1 MANLS
6 TFNFQLQPPRASLT
20 IHFCC
25 SCTALDYTALHC
37 KCTRLRYTAR
47 HSTALYFTADHCTAS
62 SQQVHCTTLQSTTT
76 LHWLGIL
83 FVALQ
88 QFQTCQQFTS
98 LSVKTNSGPSKLFAL
113 STAQMHLFST
123 LFLRLHCFVLRL
135 VGRSFQLCTV
145 CTTS

>member
-1 MANLS
+1 M
-6 TFNFQLQPPRASLT
+6 T

-47 HSTALYFTADHCTAS
+47 HSTALYFTADHCAAS
-62 SQQVHCTTLQSTTT
+62 SPQNTTM

-88 QFQTCQQFTS
+88 QFSTCQQFTS
-98 LSVKTNSGPSKLFAL
+98 LCVKTNSSGPSKLFAL

-123 LFLRLHCFVLRL
+123 LFLGLHCFVRRL
-135 VGRSFQLCTV
+135 VGRSFQFCIVLHPEKQDIVQSAKPYYEEQNTICNIL
-145 CTTS
+145 